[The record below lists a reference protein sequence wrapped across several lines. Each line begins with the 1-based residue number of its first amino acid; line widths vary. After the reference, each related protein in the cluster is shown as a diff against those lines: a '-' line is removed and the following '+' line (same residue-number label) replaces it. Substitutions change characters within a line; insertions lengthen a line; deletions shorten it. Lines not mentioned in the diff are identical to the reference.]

1 MKSLLRTLTILALA
15 AVPCL
20 SWAQTATAAA
30 PADNPPAAAAA
41 AAPAA
46 PMYKDVAAF
55 KESPGYSTFT
65 VNNTWMMLSAGLVFI
80 MHLGFATLETGLTR

>member
-1 MKSLLRTLTILALA
+1 MNSLLRTLTILALA
-15 AVPCL
+15 AVPYL
-20 SWAQTATAAA
+20 SSAQNAPAAA
-30 PADNPPAAAAA
+30 PAATPPAA

-46 PMYKDVAAF
+46 PTAPKYKDVAEFNA
-55 KESPGYSTFT
+55 SPGYSTFT

>member
-20 SWAQTATAAA
+20 SWAQTAPAAA